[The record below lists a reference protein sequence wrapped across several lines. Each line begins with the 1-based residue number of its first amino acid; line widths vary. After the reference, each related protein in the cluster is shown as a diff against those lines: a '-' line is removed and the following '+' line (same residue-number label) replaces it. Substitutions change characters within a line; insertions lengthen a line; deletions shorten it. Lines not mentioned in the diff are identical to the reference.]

1 MDENKNREQKLRR
14 TLKKLGYVLRKSR
27 KSNWSYDD
35 QCGFMIIDSRTN
47 GAVGGM
53 RFDLSL
59 DDVAE
64 WIEQNS

>member
-1 MDENKNREQKLRR
+1 MAENKNREQKLRR
-14 TLKKLGYVLRKSR
+14 TLKKFGYALRKSR
-27 KSNWSYDD
+27 KQNWSYDD
-35 QCGFMIIDSRTN
+35 QCGYMIIDIRTN
-47 GAVGGM
+47 GVVGGM